1 MHPKRHEN
9 PKAKRPSVGA
19 KAIDNLIKKAWEQEQ
34 DAFRMLDAIESE
46 VGEIAIGPVVACN
59 FEKSSIDLM
68 FCIEGAS
75 TEDVHRRVGAV
86 AEVVERVFAEGELR
100 TSTAPT
106 QDSEHAS
113 LCV

>member
-1 MHPKRHEN
+1 MDACAELVARTARSE
-9 PKAKRPSVGA
+9 
-19 KAIDNLIKKAWEQEQ
+19 EQLEQ

-68 FCIEGAS
+68 FCIEGSS

-86 AEVVERVFAEGELR
+86 AEVVKRAFAEGELR

-106 QDSEHAS
+106 QDGEHAS
-113 LCV
+113 ICA

>member
-1 MHPKRHEN
+1 MNIPMDR
-9 PKAKRPSVGA
+9 RISVDVCTELVA
-19 KAIDNLIKKAWEQEQ
+19 RAPRSREQLEQ

-46 VGEIAIGPVVACN
+46 VAEIAIGPVVACN
-59 FEKSSIDLM
+59 FEKPSIDLM
-68 FCIEGAS
+68 FCIEGSS

-86 AEVVERVFAEGELR
+86 AEVIERVFSEGELR

-106 QDSEHAS
+106 QDGEHAS